1 MKKTWTQWEGNLV
14 DTFFFFFYSLCEL
27 GQNGMLAIPPGP

>member
-14 DTFFFFFYSLCEL
+14 DTFFFFYSLCEL
-27 GQNGMLAIPPGP
+27 GQNGILAIPPGP